1 MKSWC
6 KKLLTAGLIFMTAV
20 AAVKTPMP
28 VYADEVSGNSVQYIT
43 DDDRWRASVEL
54 KNYKESLIKR
64 ENPEQYI
71 IDDLDDIMYSGQ
83 YYIANSEYMTPDA
96 MWSYVEKVKAEMDT
110 AIGKSG
116 SVTTTTEFLTVADNW
131 TTPSVSYGQSVEIV
145 LPLIN
150 LGEEWLTDL
159 LVEPEVSNDIQK
171 WPFKPDSTGYTKN
184 FNEIP
189 GCATKLYDEAVF
201 NRRELTWTFTA
212 REDVLTGYYPLTFKV
227 WYSKNK
233 IRCEKPAEITVY
245 V

>member
-159 LVEPEVSNDIQK
+159 LVEPRFPTTSRNGHLSPTAQDIRRTLTRFRAVPQSCMTK
-171 WPFKPDSTGYTKN
+171 RCST
-184 FNEIP
+184 E
-189 GCATKLYDEAVF
+189 E
-201 NRRELTWTFTA
+201 
-212 REDVLTGYYPLTFKV
+212 
-227 WYSKNK
+227 S
-233 IRCEKPAEITVY
+233 
-245 V
+245 

>member
-1 MKSWC
+1 M
-6 KKLLTAGLIFMTAV
+6 
-20 AAVKTPMP
+20 
-28 VYADEVSGNSVQYIT
+28 
-43 DDDRWRASVEL
+43 
-54 KNYKESLIKR
+54 
-64 ENPEQYI
+64 
-71 IDDLDDIMYSGQ
+71 
-83 YYIANSEYMTPDA
+83 
-96 MWSYVEKVKAEMDT
+96 
-110 AIGKSG
+110 
-116 SVTTTTEFLTVADNW
+116 
-131 TTPSVSYGQSVEIV
+131 EIV

-245 V
+245 VYCQGKPGSGRIGSSDLATISQPRIIVTGFETDPAQVYAGSIFTLTIHVKNTSQDTAVSNVLFDLEAVEGGTETSSGQVTNSYASFLPTSGSSSIYVDRMPAGSSQDLKI

>member
-1 MKSWC
+1 
-6 KKLLTAGLIFMTAV
+6 MTAV

-145 LPLIN
+145 L
-150 LGEEWLTDL
+150 
-159 LVEPEVSNDIQK
+159 Q
-171 WPFKPDSTGYTKN
+171 
-184 FNEIP
+184 
-189 GCATKLYDEAVF
+189 
-201 NRRELTWTFTA
+201 
-212 REDVLTGYYPLTFKV
+212 
-227 WYSKNK
+227 
-233 IRCEKPAEITVY
+233 
-245 V
+245 

>member
-1 MKSWC
+1 
-6 KKLLTAGLIFMTAV
+6 
-20 AAVKTPMP
+20 
-28 VYADEVSGNSVQYIT
+28 
-43 DDDRWRASVEL
+43 
-54 KNYKESLIKR
+54 
-64 ENPEQYI
+64 
-71 IDDLDDIMYSGQ
+71 
-83 YYIANSEYMTPDA
+83 
-96 MWSYVEKVKAEMDT
+96 MDT

-227 WYSKNK
+227 WYSKTKSAARNRQRLRYMY
-233 IRCEKPAEITVY
+233 IARANPAADGSDLLILRRFPSPELL
-245 V
+245 